1 MFGRDPLIP
10 PRRLL
15 RYGRAEFAATGDAWL
30 GHLLDLGALRPDL
43 RVLELWSGPGRLARP
58 LARHLHGG
66 SYDGIDPDRRLVGW
80 CRRAYRRF
88 PAVRFLQADLF
99 HPRLH
104 PGGAH
109 LPAEYRLPY
118 DDESFDLV
126 VALDVLPHLLEADAD
141 RTLAEAGR
149 VLAPGGRLVASAFVL
164 DDASR
169 AAIASGGAT
178 FAFLDAHEH
187 VAVVSDDLPEEAVAY
202 DRGWLEERAPGPVTV
217 HPGTWRGNPDPPAR
231 ELLDVMMAAR
241 A

>member
-1 MFGRDPLIP
+1 MLGRDPLLP

-15 RYGRAEFAATGDAWL
+15 RYGRADFADTGEAWL
-30 GHLLDLGALRPDL
+30 GHLLDLGGLRPDH

-58 LARHLHGG
+58 LVRYLERG

-80 CRRAYRRF
+80 CRRAYRSR
-88 PAVRFLQADLF
+88 PGARFLQADVF

-109 LPAEYRLPY
+109 TVAEYRLPY
-118 DDESFDLV
+118 EDESFDLV
-126 VALDVLPHLLEADAD
+126 VAVEVLPHLLEADAD
-141 RTLAEAGR
+141 RTLREAAR

-169 AAIASGGAT
+169 AAIAAGDAT
-178 FAFLDAHEH
+178 FAFLDAGGH
-187 VAVVSDDLPEEAVAY
+187 VAVVSDHAPEEAVAY
-202 DRGWLEERAPGPVTV
+202 DRSWLEARAPGPVEV
-217 HPGTWRGNPDPPAR
+217 QPGSWRGDADPSAR
-231 ELLDVMMAAR
+231 ELLDVMVAAR